1 MKTFQNLLLRLNS
14 SRRIAAVLLVLA
26 ALATARFGLCAAIHD
41 AARAGDLAKVESLV
55 QADPNA
61 VSSTDEKFGQ
71 TPLHIAA
78 FNNHKGIAEYLLA
91 HKADVNAK
99 SKNGSTPLHLAA
111 AKGNK
116 EIVELLL
123 AHNAEIDAVDNEG
136 WSPLH
141 SATYWNQKEV
151 ADLLTAKGGKEL
163 PAPKPPPP
171 PPAPAVKAAPK
182 PTGTEGDFTSYD
194 DSTVL
199 DTKTKLMWM
208 SRDNGSPLSW
218 PDAKRFAAND
228 KEAGYTDWRL
238 PTPAEIAVLF
248 DKSKTRK
255 TYCGAAV
262 DELGAS
268 VDEIHLPDSFHL
280 TCIRVWTSQERTDK
294 PGSVT
299 AFDFHTGTD
308 TARPGTREFVDM
320 AARVM
325 VVRDAKD
332 VSEVKDVKDAKDA
345 KDVKDAK

>member
-1 MKTFQNLLLRLNS
+1 MKIFQSHLFHFNPSLSL
-14 SRRIAAVLLVLA
+14 AAVLLALA
-26 ALATARFGLCAAIHD
+26 ALAGAHTGLCAPIHD

-55 QADPNA
+55 QADPSV
-61 VSSTDEKFGQ
+61 VSSIDEKYGQ
-71 TPLHIAA
+71 TPLHVAA
-78 FNNHKGIAEYLLA
+78 FNDHKGVVEYLLA

-123 AHNAEIDAVDNEG
+123 AHNAQIDALDNEG

-141 SATYWNQKEV
+141 SAINWNQKEV

-182 PTGTEGDFTSYD
+182 PTGTEGDFTAYD
-194 DSTVL
+194 DGTVL
-199 DTKTKLMWM
+199 DTKTKLRWM

-218 PDAKRFAAND
+218 PDAKRFASND

-238 PTPAEIAVLF
+238 PTSAEIAVLF

-299 AFDFHTGTD
+299 AFDFHSGTD

-325 VVRDAKD
+325 VVRD
-332 VSEVKDVKDAKDA
+332 VKDGNEVKDAKDA
-345 KDVKDAK
+345 K